1 MIGDTLHRAARLVMK
16 GLNPRLRPSGDMEY
30 RDLLNTYLADMEFR
44 DFVHTIACALE
55 TRVLDVSPAGIVLA
69 PQPGSRFAATISDY
83 RSRLGDVDRG
93 LVALVLVAV
102 AATFFPT
109 AASLEIID
117 RPGEASVNVS
127 RIRDN
132 LIGLCQR
139 LEQAFNANPKS
150 VPEQLRECWRS
161 VLERPVVRPPMDKD
175 VGKPRRA
182 ALSELDGLIRIVLNN
197 LEDQGMVFK
206 EQTRDEDEYF
216 SARRYKVHL
225 RELAANEVFD
235 FCGKLARDAQEGT
248 A

>member
-16 GLNPRLRPSGDMEY
+16 GLSPRLRPSADTEY
-30 RDLLNTYLADMEFR
+30 RDLLNAYLADMEFR
-44 DFVHTIACALE
+44 DLVHTIAGAFE
-55 TRVLDVSPAGIVLA
+55 MRVLDVSPAGIVLA

-83 RSRLGDVDRG
+83 RNRLGDVDRG

-102 AATFFPT
+102 AATLFPT

-117 RPGEASVNVS
+117 RPGEASVNIS

-132 LIGLCQR
+132 LLGLCQR
-139 LEQAFNANPKS
+139 LEDAFNANPKS

-161 VLERPVVRPPMDKD
+161 VLERPVVRPSLDKD
-175 VGKPRRA
+175 AGKSRRA
-182 ALSELDGLIRIVLNN
+182 GLSELDGLIRIVLNN
-197 LEDQGMVFK
+197 LEEQGMVYK
-206 EQTRDEDEYF
+206 EQARDEDEYF
-216 SARRYKVHL
+216 PTRRYKIHL

-235 FCGKLARDAQEGT
+235 FCGKLAREGG